1 MTKIQMSQVMNGPQH
16 SINWPKQNQDV
27 AQTIWTFA
35 YDWIMTDGMRKLAQR
50 FSAFSNRTYPNEPY
64 ALLKNHPLFCG
75 TIETSLRFLTRETG
89 LALAMG
95 WGTLLSVAH
104 LYNLLRQTRILA
116 TPCPDMELFI
126 DLHTLATLFVGALL
140 TTLEDCYKRYTLILG
155 LSVENFAR
163 DKNWRY
169 SKCAISNPALETG
182 RILPRLCR
190 LSRTGIPS
198 MAPLP
203 GRQVLLKL
211 SSTKRTL
218 ISGTCPDICERDG
231 RNRIS

>member
-95 WGTLLSVAH
+95 
-104 LYNLLRQTRILA
+104 
-116 TPCPDMELFI
+116 
-126 DLHTLATLFVGALL
+126 
-140 TTLEDCYKRYTLILG
+140 
-155 LSVENFAR
+155 
-163 DKNWRY
+163 
-169 SKCAISNPALETG
+169 
-182 RILPRLCR
+182 
-190 LSRTGIPS
+190 
-198 MAPLP
+198 
-203 GRQVLLKL
+203 
-211 SSTKRTL
+211 
-218 ISGTCPDICERDG
+218 
-231 RNRIS
+231 